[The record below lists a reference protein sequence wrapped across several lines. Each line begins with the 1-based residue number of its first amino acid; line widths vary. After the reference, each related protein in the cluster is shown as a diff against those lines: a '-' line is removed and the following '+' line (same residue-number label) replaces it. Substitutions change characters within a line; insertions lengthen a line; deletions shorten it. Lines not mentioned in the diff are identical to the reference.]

1 MELKSKIR
9 RYWAKRKFPTMLIV
23 ASVHLLVMYLIF
35 SNSDFQK
42 TEHVRKFQP
51 FLLLDGKPFRSSS
64 LDKQRIYADPIS
76 LFNVT
81 DFKLIVNQPEICD
94 NRPDLRSIVIIHTA
108 PKHFVLRNAIRRTW
122 ASQLSNVVPVVFLV
136 GQTEHTEHQKRLNEE
151 ILARQDVIQGSFID
165 HYHNLTYKYLMG
177 LLWTRI
183 YCRQVSVILKGDDDI
198 FVNMPR
204 YLNLVDELQKTG
216 RNEGDDKMLTC
227 YEVVDNGVVRRSA
240 NSKWNVPLNEYPH
253 SNFPKYCPGAV
264 VILNKRAIDDIL
276 DSVNQSPY
284 VWVDDAYV
292 TGVLADAGRVQP
304 KKLNESHICRR
315 LPHNANKTLMK
326 HFKQA
331 AFGPL
336 QLSIKEIYR
345 LWSVLHEN

>member
-1 MELKSKIR
+1 
-9 RYWAKRKFPTMLIV
+9 
-23 ASVHLLVMYLIF
+23 
-35 SNSDFQK
+35 
-42 TEHVRKFQP
+42 
-51 FLLLDGKPFRSSS
+51 
-64 LDKQRIYADPIS
+64 
-76 LFNVT
+76 
-81 DFKLIVNQPEICD
+81 
-94 NRPDLRSIVIIHTA
+94 
-108 PKHFVLRNAIRRTW
+108 
-122 ASQLSNVVPVVFLV
+122 
-136 GQTEHTEHQKRLNEE
+136 
-151 ILARQDVIQGSFID
+151 
-165 HYHNLTYKYLMG
+165 
-177 LLWTRI
+177 
-183 YCRQVSVILKGDDDI
+183 
-198 FVNMPR
+198 
-204 YLNLVDELQKTG
+204 
-216 RNEGDDKMLTC
+216 MLTC

-276 DSVNQSPY
+276 DSVNHSPY

-292 TGVLADAGRVQP
+292 TGVLADAGKVQP